1 MSKEA
6 EATWERWIKEAK
18 KEKESDQ
25 GEATWNGWIKEEEE
39 KAKELEKRRKTPE
52 YKKEREE
59 EKMKEEKWDKE
70 HLEKCKLDYKENIL
84 ISSEEAMK
92 LHWERLRTFGAS
104 MYKGQMLYL
113 GEKGGIYS
121 LSANGTRNYK
131 Y

>member
-1 MSKEA
+1 MGVEYLKKSK
-6 EATWERWIKEAK
+6 KSK
-18 KEKESDQ
+18 K
-25 GEATWNGWIKEEEE
+25 
-39 KAKELEKRRKTPE
+39 KELEKRRKTPE

-70 HLEKCKLDYKENIL
+70 HLEKCILDYKENIL
-84 ISSEEAMK
+84 ISSEEAIK
-92 LHWERLRTFGAS
+92 LNWERLRTFGAS

-113 GEKGGIYS
+113 GEKGGIYT